1 MTTLPLEIVSQKK
14 LKQIIV
20 VTLVSGAFVFMG
32 MSRFY
37 PGEGHFTGMILGLVL
52 ALANY
57 TFLTKIVV
65 KILKQDYTP
74 GAKLAEAKLART
86 KLVGL
91 FVLKM
96 AFMVGLV
103 YGAFWVIQVDVLAFV
118 LGYMN
123 IIPGLLFQQFF
134 GS

>member
-1 MTTLPLEIVSQKK
+1 MTTLPLETLGQKK
-14 LKQIIV
+14 MRQIIA
-20 VTLVSGAFVFMG
+20 VTLVVGAFMLMI

-57 TFLTKIVV
+57 IFLTKIVV

-74 GAKLAEAKLART
+74 GAKLAEAKLAGT

-96 AFMVGLV
+96 AFMAGLV
-103 YGAFWVIQVDVLAFV
+103 YFAFWVIQVDVLAFV

>member
-14 LKQIIV
+14 LKQIIAI
-20 VTLVSGAFVFMG
+20 TLLSGAFVFMV

-37 PGEGHFTGMILGLVL
+37 PGKGHFTGMILGLVL

-74 GAKLAEAKLART
+74 EAKLAGT

>member
-1 MTTLPLEIVSQKK
+1 LTN
-14 LKQIIV
+14 II
-20 VTLVSGAFVFMG
+20 
-32 MSRFY
+32 
-37 PGEGHFTGMILGLVL
+37 
-52 ALANY
+52 
-57 TFLTKIVV
+57 FLTKTVV

-74 GAKLAEAKLART
+74 RAKLAGV

-96 AFMVGLV
+96 AFMAGLV
-103 YGAFWVIQVDVLAFV
+103 YFAFWVIRVDVLAFV

-123 IIPGLLFQQFF
+123 IVPGLLFQQFF

>member
-20 VTLVSGAFVFMG
+20 VTLVTGAFVFMV

-37 PGEGHFTGMILGLVL
+37 PGKGHFTGMILGLVL